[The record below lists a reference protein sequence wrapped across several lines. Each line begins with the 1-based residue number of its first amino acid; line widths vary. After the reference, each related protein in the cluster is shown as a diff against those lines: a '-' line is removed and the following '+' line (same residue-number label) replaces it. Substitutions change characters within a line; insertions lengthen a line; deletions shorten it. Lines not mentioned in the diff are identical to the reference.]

1 MEHKTHTPE
10 GGKPSVSIGFVGNPN
25 CGKTTL
31 FNAYTGAN
39 LKVANWPGVTV
50 EKKEGRF
57 RLHDHEYRLVDL
69 PGAYSLTS
77 YTMEEQVTRQ
87 YILSD
92 EVDVLIDVADASALE
107 RNLYLTLQLIELG
120 KPVILAL
127 NMMDIVEKRGME
139 IDTHRLPEMLG
150 IPVIPVSARRKTG
163 LDILMH
169 AAAHHKDAEESMPLI
184 HHHGS
189 QPSSTSATRHP
200 HQHHKEFAM
209 VYSDEIEDKI
219 DQVME
224 QLLKQYPSLQN
235 LRWHAIKLL
244 EKDPEITKAF
254 PLADPAL
261 ISRSYEQDIINEKY
275 AFIKEVI
282 DEVLVNKDKKAA
294 VTDKAD
300 SLMTHPVWGLPI
312 FLLIMALVFFFTFTV
327 GDWLKGYFE
336 LGLEAFSGGAAS
348 LLTYLQVTPPL
359 ISLLVDGIIAG
370 VGGILTFLPNIV
382 ILFLALAFLE
392 DSGYMAR
399 VAYVM
404 DGIMGRLGLS
414 GRSFIPMILGFGCTV
429 PAIMAS
435 RALENRRDRFKTM
448 LITPFMSCS
457 ARLPI
462 YVLFSQLFFG
472 EFAMLAAYSMYV
484 LGLLVAVLCALIIHL
499 FDRKAK
505 DDTRLTGGS
514 SLLIELPEYKAPS
527 AHTIFIYVWEK
538 VKDYLT
544 KAGTTIFIASIL
556 MWFLLNFGPQGY
568 SLDMSQTF
576 GSQIGQWIVPFF
588 APIGLGFWQI
598 VVALIAGIS
607 AKEVVVSSC
616 AVLFSVGNATTAAG
630 MAELTQALSAIG
642 FGPLN
647 AYALMTFS
655 LLYVP
660 CAATLATI
668 KKESESWAWTGLT
681 AAFQIAVAWAVT
693 FVVYHVGALFL

>member
-1 MEHKTHTPE
+1 MAKEIA
-10 GGKPSVSIGFVGNPN
+10 IGFAGNPN

-57 RLHDHEYRLVDL
+57 KFHDSEYRLVDL
-69 PGAYSLTS
+69 PGAYSLTC

-92 EVDVLIDVADASALE
+92 EVDVIIDVADASSLQ

-169 AAAHHKDAEESMPLI
+169 AAAHHVDKPSDVPLI

-189 QPSSTSATRHP
+189 EPAVRPTQTTRHK
-200 HQHHKEFAM
+200 HQHHSEYAM
-209 VYSDEIEDKI
+209 VYSDLIEDKI
-219 DQVME
+219 DQLIDE
-224 QLLKQYPSLQN
+224 LRARYPSLQN
-235 LRWHAIKLL
+235 YRWHAIKLL
-244 EKDPEITKAF
+244 EGDKELREKYPVDRPDV
-254 PLADPAL
+254 LD
-261 ISRSYEQDIINEKY
+261 RSYEQDIINQKY
-275 AFIKEVI
+275 DFI
-282 DEVLVNKDKKAA
+282 DEIIQEVVVNREERTA
-294 VTDKAD
+294 VTDRAD
-300 SLMTHPVWGLPI
+300 GLLTHRFLGLPI
-312 FLLIMALVFFFTFTV
+312 FLLIMALVFFLTFTV
-327 GDWLKGYFE
+327 GDWLKEYFQM
-336 LGLEAFSGGAAS
+336 GLDWFSAGA
-348 LLTYLQVTPPL
+348 LHYLKLWGVAPTL
-359 ISLLVDGIIAG
+359 ISLIVDGIITG
-370 VGGILTFLPNIV
+370 VGGILTFLPNII

-392 DSGYMAR
+392 DSGYMSR

-404 DGIMGRLGLS
+404 DGIMGKLGLS
-414 GRSFIPMILGFGCTV
+414 GRAFIPMILGFGCSV

-435 RALENRRDRFKTM
+435 RALENKRDRYKTM

-462 YVLFSQLFFG
+462 YVLFSEMFFPNH
-472 EFAMLAAYSMYV
+472 AMIAAYSMYL
-484 LGLLVAVLCALIIHL
+484 LGLLVAVACAFIMRFI
-499 FDRKAK
+499 DRRDK
-505 DDTRLTGGS
+505 DKHGNA
-514 SLLIELPEYKAPS
+514 LLIELPEYKSPS

-544 KAGTTIFIASIL
+544 RAGTIIFVASII
-556 MWFLLNFGPQGY
+556 MWALLNFGPAGY
-568 SLDMSQTF
+568 STDMSGTF
-576 GSQIGQWIVPFF
+576 GSLLGRWLVPFF
-588 APIGLGFWQI
+588 SPIGLGYWQI
-598 VVALIAGIS
+598 VVALIAGVS

-616 AVLFSVGNATTAAG
+616 AVLFSVNNVNSPAG
-630 MAELTQALSAIG
+630 MASLSAILSGMG
-642 FGPLN
+642 FGPAN
-647 AYALMTFS
+647 ALALMTFS
-655 LLYVP
+655 LLYIP

-668 KKESESWAWTGLT
+668 KKETGSWRWMLG
-681 AAFQIAVAWAVT
+681 AAVFQVAVAWIVS
-693 FVVYHVGALFL
+693 FIVYHIAALLV

>member
-1 MEHKTHTPE
+1 MTAHEL
-10 GGKPSVSIGFVGNPN
+10 SIGFVGNPN

-57 RLHDHEYRLVDL
+57 QYHDHEYKLVDL
-69 PGAYSLTS
+69 PGTYSLTS
-77 YTMEEQVTRQ
+77 YTMEEQVSRQ

-92 EVDVLIDVADASALE
+92 DVDVIIDVADASALE

-169 AAAHHKDAEESMPLI
+169 AASHHKDHREDMPLI
-184 HHHGS
+184 HHHHSSAGIPERGRS
-189 QPSSTSATRHP
+189 QTAQTRHSHHHHHHHH
-200 HQHHKEFAM
+200 HQEYTM
-209 VYSDEIEDKI
+209 VYSDEIENKI
-219 DQVME
+219 DQ
-224 QLLKQYPSLQN
+224 LLEVLRDKYPSLRN
-235 LRWHAIKLL
+235 PRWYAIKLL
-244 EKDPEITKAF
+244 ESDKEVLKQCPIDRPDI
-254 PLADPAL
+254 LD
-261 ISRSYEQDIINEKY
+261 RSYEQEIINQKY
-275 AFIKEVI
+275 DFIDEI
-282 DEVLVNKDKKAA
+282 IQEVLVNKEKKE
-294 VTDKAD
+294 VFTDKID
-300 SLMTHPVWGLPI
+300 NVLTNTWLGLPI
-312 FLLIMALVFFFTFTV
+312 FLGIMALVFFLTFTV
-327 GDWLKGYFE
+327 GDWLKGFFE
-336 LGLEAFSGGAAS
+336 MGLDLFSGAVLSS
-348 LLTYLQVTPPL
+348 LQAINTAPML
-359 ISLLVDGIIAG
+359 ISLIVDGIITG
-370 VGGILTFLPNIV
+370 VGGILTFLPNIF

-392 DSGYMAR
+392 DSGYMSR

-404 DGIMGRLGLS
+404 DGIMGKLGLS
-414 GRSFIPMILGFGCTV
+414 GRSFIPMILGFGCSV

-435 RALENRRDRFKTM
+435 RALENKRDRYKTM

-462 YVLFSQLFFG
+462 YVLFSEMFFP
-472 EFAMLAAYSMYV
+472 EKALLVAYSMYL
-484 LGLLVAVLCALIIHL
+484 LGLVVAVLSAFFMHL
-499 FDRKAK
+499 LDRKK
-505 DDTRLTGGS
+505 TREN

-527 AHTIFIYVWEK
+527 ARTIAIYVWEK

-544 KAGTTIFIASIL
+544 KAGTVIFIASIL
-556 MWFLLNFGPQGY
+556 MWFLLNFGPSGY
-568 SLDMSQTF
+568 SADMSQTY
-576 GSQIGQWIVPFF
+576 GSLLGKWIVPFF
-588 APIGLGFWQI
+588 APIGLGYWQI

-616 AVLFSVGNATTAAG
+616 AVLFGISNITSNAG
-630 MAELTQALSAIG
+630 MSAFMGTLSSIG
-642 FGPLN
+642 FGALN

-655 LLYVP
+655 LLYIP

-668 KKESESWAWTGLT
+668 KKETGSWGWTGLT
-681 AAFQIAVAWAVT
+681 ALFQIAVAWVVT
-693 FVVYHVGALFL
+693 FLVYHIGLLIV

>member
-1 MEHKTHTPE
+1 MAKEIA
-10 GGKPSVSIGFVGNPN
+10 IGFAGNPN

-57 RLHDHEYRLVDL
+57 KFHDSEYRLVDL
-69 PGAYSLTS
+69 PGAYSLTC

-92 EVDVLIDVADASALE
+92 EVDVIIDVADASSLQ

-169 AAAHHKDAEESMPLI
+169 AAAHHVDKPSDVPLI

-189 QPSSTSATRHP
+189 EPAVRLTQTTRHK
-200 HQHHKEFAM
+200 HQHHSEYAM
-209 VYSDEIEDKI
+209 VYSDLIEDKI
-219 DQVME
+219 D
-224 QLLKQYPSLQN
+224 LLIDELRARYPGLQN
-235 LRWHAIKLL
+235 YRWHAIKLL
-244 EKDPEITKAF
+244 EGDKELREKYPVDRPDV
-254 PLADPAL
+254 LD
-261 ISRSYEQDIINEKY
+261 RSYEQDIINQKY
-275 AFIKEVI
+275 DFI
-282 DEVLVNKDKKAA
+282 DEIIQEVVVNREERTA
-294 VTDKAD
+294 VTDRAD
-300 SLMTHPVWGLPI
+300 ELLTHQFLGLPI
-312 FLLIMALVFFFTFTV
+312 FLLIMALVFFLTFTV
-327 GDWLKGYFE
+327 GDWLKEYFQMGLDWFSAGALYYLE
-336 LGLEAFSGGAAS
+336 LWGVAP
-348 LLTYLQVTPPL
+348 TL
-359 ISLLVDGIIAG
+359 ISLIVDGIITG
-370 VGGILTFLPNIV
+370 VGGILTFLPNII

-392 DSGYMAR
+392 DSGYMSR

-404 DGIMGRLGLS
+404 DGIMGKLGLS
-414 GRSFIPMILGFGCTV
+414 GRAFIPMILGFGCSV

-435 RALENRRDRFKTM
+435 RALENKRDRYKTM

-462 YVLFSQLFFG
+462 YVLFSEMFFPSH
-472 EFAMLAAYSMYV
+472 AMIAAYSMYL
-484 LGLLVAVLCALIIHL
+484 LGLLVAVACAFIMRLI
-499 FDRKAK
+499 DRRDK
-505 DDTRLTGGS
+505 DKHGNA
-514 SLLIELPEYKAPS
+514 LLIELPEYKSPS

-544 KAGTTIFIASIL
+544 RAGTIIFVASII
-556 MWFLLNFGPQGY
+556 MWVLLNFGPSGY
-568 SLDMSQTF
+568 STDMSGTF
-576 GSQIGQWIVPFF
+576 GSLLGRWLVPFF
-588 APIGLGFWQI
+588 SPIGLGYWQI
-598 VVALIAGIS
+598 VVALIAGVS

-616 AVLFSVGNATTAAG
+616 AVLFSVNNVNSVAG
-630 MAELTQALSAIG
+630 MASLSAILSGMG
-642 FGPLN
+642 FGPAN
-647 AYALMTFS
+647 ALALMTFS
-655 LLYVP
+655 LLYIP

-668 KKESESWAWTGLT
+668 KKETGSWRWMLG
-681 AAFQIAVAWAVT
+681 AAVFQVAVAWIVS
-693 FVVYHVGALFL
+693 FIVYHIAVLLL

>member
-1 MEHKTHTPE
+1 MAHEL
-10 GGKPSVSIGFVGNPN
+10 SIGFVGNPN

-57 RLHDHEYRLVDL
+57 QYHDHEYKLVDL
-69 PGAYSLTS
+69 PGSYSLTS
-77 YTMEEQVTRQ
+77 YTMEEQVSRQ

-92 EVDVLIDVADASALE
+92 DVDVIIDVADASALE

-169 AAAHHKDAEESMPLI
+169 AASHHKDHREDMPLI
-184 HHHGS
+184 HHHHSSAGIPEHGRS
-189 QPSSTSATRHP
+189 QTAQTRHSHHHHHHHH
-200 HQHHKEFAM
+200 HQEYTM
-209 VYSDEIEDKI
+209 VYSDEIENKI
-219 DQVME
+219 DQ
-224 QLLKQYPSLQN
+224 LLEVLRDKYPSLRN
-235 LRWHAIKLL
+235 PRWYAIKLL
-244 EKDPEITKAF
+244 ESDKEVLKQCPIDRPDI
-254 PLADPAL
+254 LD
-261 ISRSYEQDIINEKY
+261 RSYEQEIINQKY
-275 AFIKEVI
+275 DFIDEI
-282 DEVLVNKDKKAA
+282 IQEVLVNKEKKE
-294 VTDKAD
+294 VFTDKID
-300 SLMTHPVWGLPI
+300 NVLTNTWLGLPI
-312 FLLIMALVFFFTFTV
+312 FLGIMALVFFLTFTV
-327 GDWLKGYFE
+327 GDWLKGFFE
-336 LGLEAFSGGAAS
+336 MGLDLFSGAVLSS
-348 LLTYLQVTPPL
+348 LQAINTAPML
-359 ISLLVDGIIAG
+359 ISLIVDGIITG
-370 VGGILTFLPNIV
+370 VGGILTFLPNIF

-392 DSGYMAR
+392 DSGYMSR

-404 DGIMGRLGLS
+404 DGIMGKLGLS
-414 GRSFIPMILGFGCTV
+414 GRSFIPMILGFGCSV

-435 RALENRRDRFKTM
+435 RALENKRDRYKTM

-462 YVLFSQLFFG
+462 YVLFSEMFFP
-472 EFAMLAAYSMYV
+472 EKALLVAYSMYL
-484 LGLLVAVLCALIIHL
+484 LGLVVAVLSAFFMHL
-499 FDRKAK
+499 LDRKK
-505 DDTRLTGGS
+505 TREN

-527 AHTIFIYVWEK
+527 ARTIAIYVWEK

-544 KAGTTIFIASIL
+544 KAGTVIFIASIL
-556 MWFLLNFGPQGY
+556 MWFLLNFGPSGY
-568 SLDMSQTF
+568 SADMSQTY
-576 GSQIGQWIVPFF
+576 GSLLGKWIVPFF
-588 APIGLGFWQI
+588 APIGLGYWQI

-616 AVLFSVGNATTAAG
+616 AVLFGISNITSNAG
-630 MAELTQALSAIG
+630 MSAFMGTLSSIG
-642 FGPLN
+642 FGALN

-655 LLYVP
+655 LLYIP

-668 KKESESWAWTGLT
+668 KKETGSWGWTGLT
-681 AAFQIAVAWAVT
+681 ALFQIAVAWVVT
-693 FVVYHVGALFL
+693 FLVYHIGLLIV

>member
-1 MEHKTHTPE
+1 MAKEIA
-10 GGKPSVSIGFVGNPN
+10 IGFAGNPN

-57 RLHDHEYRLVDL
+57 KFHDSEYRLVDL
-69 PGAYSLTS
+69 PGAYSLTC

-92 EVDVLIDVADASALE
+92 EVDVIIDVADASALQ

-169 AAAHHKDAEESMPLI
+169 AAAHHVDKPSDVPLI

-189 QPSSTSATRHP
+189 KPAVRPTQATRHK
-200 HQHHKEFAM
+200 HQHHSEYAM
-209 VYSDEIEDKI
+209 VYSDLIEDKI
-219 DQVME
+219 D
-224 QLLKQYPSLQN
+224 LLIDELRTRYPGLQN
-235 LRWHAIKLL
+235 YRWHAIKLL
-244 EKDPEITKAF
+244 EGDKALREKY
-254 PLADPAL
+254 PVDRPDVLD
-261 ISRSYEQDIINEKY
+261 RSYEQDIINQKY
-275 AFIKEVI
+275 DFI
-282 DEVLVNKDKKAA
+282 DEIIQEVVVNREERTA
-294 VTDKAD
+294 VTDRAD
-300 SLMTHPVWGLPI
+300 ELLTHQFLGLPI
-312 FLLIMALVFFFTFTV
+312 FLLIMALVFFLTFTV
-327 GDWLKGYFE
+327 GDWLKEYFQMGLDWFSAGALYYLE
-336 LGLEAFSGGAAS
+336 LWGVAP
-348 LLTYLQVTPPL
+348 TL
-359 ISLLVDGIIAG
+359 ISLIVDGIITG
-370 VGGILTFLPNIV
+370 VGGILTFLPNII

-392 DSGYMAR
+392 DSGYMSR

-404 DGIMGRLGLS
+404 DGIMGKLGLS
-414 GRSFIPMILGFGCTV
+414 GRAFIPMILGFGCSV

-435 RALENRRDRFKTM
+435 RALENKRDRYKTM

-462 YVLFSQLFFG
+462 YVLFSEMFFPSH
-472 EFAMLAAYSMYV
+472 AMIAAYSMYL
-484 LGLLVAVLCALIIHL
+484 LGLLVAVACAFIMRLI
-499 FDRKAK
+499 DRRDK
-505 DDTRLTGGS
+505 DKHGNA
-514 SLLIELPEYKAPS
+514 LLIELPEYKSPS

-544 KAGTTIFIASIL
+544 RAGTIIFVASII
-556 MWFLLNFGPQGY
+556 MWVLLNFGPSGY
-568 SLDMSQTF
+568 STDMSGTF
-576 GSQIGQWIVPFF
+576 GSLLGRWLVPFF
-588 APIGLGFWQI
+588 SPIGLGYWQI

-616 AVLFSVGNATTAAG
+616 AVLFSVNNVNSVAG
-630 MAELTQALSAIG
+630 MASLSAILSGMG
-642 FGPLN
+642 FGPAN
-647 AYALMTFS
+647 ALALMTFS
-655 LLYVP
+655 LLYIP

-668 KKESESWAWTGLT
+668 KKETGSWRWMLG
-681 AAFQIAVAWAVT
+681 AAVFQVAVAWIVS
-693 FVVYHVGALFL
+693 FIVYHIAVLLL